1 MINLQACR
9 SRVNGEFLLP
19 KVQKDEWNPILS
31 ISSVVLAL
39 EMFVDERVNSTP
51 QQLTQTMQL
60 PRAGTLTIPIL
71 NTRFDLMT
79 SKKRKR
85 NLMSDSGTSEDSNTS
100 TTDVLLKE
108 ARNPMKR
115 LRRQLEELDVKSPN
129 MTGKSLGPGYNT
141 SSIEN
146 SAE

>member
-1 MINLQACR
+1 LQLINLQACR

-19 KVQKDEWNPILS
+19 KVQKDQWNPILS

-51 QQLTQTMQL
+51 QQLTQVPMTGTSLAL
-60 PRAGTLTIPIL
+60 PML
-71 NTRFDLMT
+71 NTRFDLLT

-85 NLMSDSGTSEDSNTS
+85 ELMSDSGTSEDSNTS

-129 MTGKSLGPGYNT
+129 MTGKSLGPGHNT

>member
-19 KVQKDEWNPILS
+19 KVQKDQWNPILS

-51 QQLTQTMQL
+51 QQLTQVPRTGTTLAL
-60 PRAGTLTIPIL
+60 PML
-71 NTRFDLMT
+71 NTRFDLLT

-129 MTGKSLGPGYNT
+129 MTGKSLGPGHNT

>member
-1 MINLQACR
+1 
-9 SRVNGEFLLP
+9 
-19 KVQKDEWNPILS
+19 
-31 ISSVVLAL
+31 
-39 EMFVDERVNSTP
+39 MFVDERVNSTA
-51 QQLTQTMQL
+51 QQLNQTMQVS
-60 PRAGTLTIPIL
+60 RDETQRFPIL
-71 NTRFDLMT
+71 NSRLDLT

-85 NLMSDSGTSEDSNTS
+85 NLMSESGTSEDSNNS

-129 MTGKSLGPGYNT
+129 MTGKSLGPGFNT
-141 SSIEN
+141 SSIES